1 MFGLVVSSLVP
12 LFAVMGI
19 YLTNSSKVVE
29 RRKVKY
35 LDPTHPKGPAR
46 PGRGQRIV
54 S

>member
-19 YLTNSSKVVE
+19 YLANGSKVVE

-35 LDPTHPKGPAR
+35 LDPTHPKSPAR
-46 PGRGQRIV
+46 RSRG
-54 S
+54 